1 MRPTPKQVLIGAT
14 AAVVVSTAFLPLVPG
29 YGTNLGQGVA
39 LGGRALVARAASS
52 VFADQHH
59 GVVWGVAAL
68 LNGLL
73 FFVPGWA
80 IYAVT
85 RRKRPGLGA
94 GLLVA
99 WCLFYLASLFWL
111 FPALDGP

>member
-1 MRPTPKQVLIGAT
+1 MRATPKQVLIGAT
-14 AAVVVSTAFLPLVPG
+14 VAVIISTAFLPLVPG
-29 YGTNLGQGVA
+29 YGTDLGQGVE
-39 LGGRALVARAASS
+39 LGSWTLVAHAVSS

-59 GVVWGVAAL
+59 GVVWAVAAL

-80 IYAVT
+80 IYAAT
-85 RRKRPGLGA
+85 RRRRPGLGA
-94 GLLVA
+94 GLLLV